1 MHENWGHPSP
11 ISPGGVQ
18 PQTSIPGATTGSVFK
33 LDEVLTLY
41 LLMMSAGVILE
52 LAEFHSSSF

>member
-1 MHENWGHPSP
+1 MKTGDIRPPYPLVGYS
-11 ISPGGVQ
+11 
-18 PQTSIPGATTGSVFK
+18 PQTSIPGATTDSVFK